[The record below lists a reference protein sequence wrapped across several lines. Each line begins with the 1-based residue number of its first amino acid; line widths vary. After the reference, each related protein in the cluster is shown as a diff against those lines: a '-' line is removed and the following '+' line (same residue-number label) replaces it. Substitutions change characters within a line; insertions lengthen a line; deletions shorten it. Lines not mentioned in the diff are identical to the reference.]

1 MAATDPEAV
10 PRIRTGREVISD
22 VGGAIALGAALLP
35 VAGVVVRDISFVV
48 AQTVNNPL
56 ALAIAASPA
65 ELVATGFGSLL
76 IGLTTLPAIPF
87 LGYLG
92 RRQHHADK
100 LQQLM
105 RQSAALPEKLEAL
118 KKKADSFNERE
129 TPDDEVAKELVKQFE
144 TLGSEAVQLTTEWER
159 FPMPPTIPKLLPDPP
174 RLFAPILDAMGHHRS
189 LVNGIKLA
197 LLAIYVVG
205 FILLGP
211 WPLVLATV
219 GTFLV
224 LLAVP
229 QIARRTGRVALSH
242 VWPVVVMVLLIAAVG
257 SGFDGTYVVGA
268 VAGEYHFAADAQLG
282 DGRYV
287 WLGEAS
293 GQTILMKCGQP
304 KPPVTAVDNSKI
316 ITVGLEPW
324 KDRALVWQNLFGIL
338 RGHAPVYGF
347 QAPC

>member
-1 MAATDPEAV
+1 MAATAPEAA
-10 PRIRTGREVISD
+10 PRVRPAREVISD
-22 VGGAIALGAALLP
+22 VGGAFALGAVLLP

-76 IGLTTLPAIPF
+76 IGLATLPAIPF

-100 LQQLM
+100 FQQVT
-105 RQSAALPEKLEAL
+105 RRTDALKEKSEAL
-118 KKKADSFNERE
+118 KQKYAAFNEKE
-129 TPDDEVAKELVKQFE
+129 VPENVAKELIDEFKAL
-144 TLGSEAVQLTTEWER
+144 TSESVQLTTEWER
-159 FPMPPTIPKLLPDPP
+159 LPMPRTIPKLLPDPP
-174 RLFAPILDAMGHHRS
+174 RLFAPILDAMGHHER
-189 LVNGIKLA
+189 LVNGIKLI

-338 RGHAPVYGF
+338 IGHAPAYGF